1 MSGWIKL
8 HRKINDNPVLKK
20 SRVYSNFEAFI
31 WLLLRANYDDA
42 KVVIGSNI
50 YKLKQGQMI
59 TSQKKLCK
67 QFGWGNSRLKTFLK
81 LLENDGMIKVKS
93 NTQLTKVTLLNWE
106 SYQDSNLK
114 TTHKQPTTN
123 LQPNTNKKNKEEIKK
138 NKEQNF
144 INQVLAEGIKITPM
158 VAPDIIDEFCNYW
171 TERNMSG
178 RKMKFEMAK
187 TFDIKRR
194 LSTWIRNK
202 KEWSF
207 EDKEEKKVQEKDDLT
222 EKRYAE
228 QMKMQKEYDAN
239 APTDKDFKDI
249 KSILKNTFK
258 KD

>member
-123 LQPNTNKKNKEEIKK
+123 SQPNTNKKNKEEIKK

-249 KSILKNTFK
+249 KDILKNTFK

>member
-1 MSGWIKL
+1 
-8 HRKINDNPVLKK
+8 
-20 SRVYSNFEAFI
+20 
-31 WLLLRANYDDA
+31 
-42 KVVIGSNI
+42 
-50 YKLKQGQMI
+50 MI

-123 LQPNTNKKNKEEIKK
+123 SQPNTNKKNKEEIKK

-222 EKRYAE
+222 EKRYEA